1 MSLSEIASVSGKGG
15 LFKIWKPGKSG
26 VILESMDAA
35 KAKWVVGGTQ
45 RMSVL
50 SEISVYTT
58 TKEGTIP
65 LGDVLRMMSAKFGS
79 ELGISSE
86 ADTAEL
92 RKFMKSFLPEFDE
105 ERVYASDIKKLIKW
119 YGILKNQ
126 APEVLEPVTT
136 TETNAETKA

>member
-1 MSLSEIASVSGKGG
+1 MTLSDIASVSGKGG

-35 KAKWVVGGTQ
+35 KTKLVIGATQ

-50 SEISVYTT
+50 SEISIYTT
-58 TKEGTIP
+58 TKEGTVP
-65 LGDVLRMMSAKFGS
+65 LGEVLKTMSGRFGND
-79 ELGISSE
+79 LGVSSE

-105 ERVYASDIKKLIKW
+105 DRVYPSDIKKLIKW
-119 YGILKNQ
+119 YSILKQQ
-126 APEVLEPVTT
+126 APEVFEA
-136 TETNAETKA
+136 TETTASNA